1 MGAALVR
8 SLAKNKKNDIQVFD
22 SCVHG
27 FPKFPKVKRVRPIV
41 VGKIQ
46 NYYDI
51 YRTIERF
58 VPDVVVHLA
67 SFNTRPEAIG
77 NLRRC
82 AEINYVGAANLIEAC
97 LMAKTRPQ
105 SLIFASSEAA
115 KEPLRNFGI
124 SKRAAESLIFTT
136 LQGMPGAGIVPK
148 ILRFTEIYGH
158 SQPYTSDCLVN
169 FLVDNMLAGNDIA
182 LYGVDKQRDYV
193 HISDA
198 VRAIEMAI
206 DKPNYLNLDIASGN
220 KIITK
225 DLVEKIKELTNYKG
239 ELRFLNNELVPVE
252 DSIVKTKATSLI
264 LKFECEADFDT
275 GLKAL
280 ITKRKKDLK

>member
-1 MGAALVR
+1 MGTALVK

-27 FPKFPKVKRVRPIV
+27 FPTFPKRIKPIV

-58 VPDVVVHLA
+58 VPEAVVHLA
-67 SFNTRPEAIG
+67 AFKTRPESIG
-77 NLRRC
+77 QLRRC
-82 AEINYVGAANLIEAC
+82 AEVNYVGAANLIEAC
-97 LMAKTRPQ
+97 LMAKTRPK
-105 SLIFASSEAA
+105 SLVFASSEAA
-115 KEPLRNFGI
+115 VAPVRNFGI
-124 SKRAAESLIFTT
+124 SKRAAEDLIFTT
-136 LQGMPGAGIVPK
+136 LRGMPGAGIEPK

-158 SQPYTSDCLVN
+158 NQPYTSDCLVN
-169 FLVDNMLAGNDIA
+169 FLVDNMLVGNDIA
-182 LYGVDKQRDYV
+182 LYGVDKARDYV

-198 VRAIEMAI
+198 IRALEMAI
-206 DKPNYLNLDIASGN
+206 DFPRYLDLDIASGN

-225 DLVEKIKELTNYKG
+225 DLVEKIKCLTNYKG
-239 ELRFLNNELVPVE
+239 ELRFLENELVPVQSSLAE
-252 DSIVKTKATSLI
+252 PKHASLI
-264 LKFECEADFDT
+264 LKFECEADF
-275 GLKAL
+275 GIELKAL